1 MGYGNSGVI
10 AKYSASPG
18 CKSSG
23 KLMKLFEYESK
34 SLAQNL
40 GINTPRGG
48 LASTPDEARDIH
60 KRIGGEVVIKAQVLV
75 AGRGKAG
82 GIKFGSKPEETR
94 DRASE
99 ILSMTVKGEK
109 VKKILIEQKLN
120 IKRELFGSIVL
131 DRANKCQTVLASD
144 QGGIDIE
151 DVAKQSPEKI
161 LHHRLDP
168 VFGMRGYDARQ
179 VGLKLGYTGQRL
191 NSLTDLLSNLY
202 RLSVIYDAE
211 LVESNPLVETSEGKF
226 VTADLRVIVDDNS
239 LFRHPEFQ
247 ERAKEVSGEVTP
259 LEAKA
264 RENGLAFVELDG
276 DIGIMG
282 NGAGLV
288 MATLDM
294 VNHYGGRPANF
305 CDVGGGANAEHVA
318 TALQIIQG
326 DQKVSRIFINILAG
340 ITRCDEVAKGIVDVK
355 KVVGLKKP
363 LVVRMQGTNFEE
375 GKKILNSV
383 GITTLEKMDEAAR
396 LVVTGKVA

>member
-1 MGYGNSGVI
+1 
-10 AKYSASPG
+10 
-18 CKSSG
+18 
-23 KLMKLFEYESK
+23 
-34 SLAQNL
+34 
-40 GINTPRGG
+40 
-48 LASTPDEARDIH
+48 
-60 KRIGGEVVIKAQVLV
+60 
-75 AGRGKAG
+75 
-82 GIKFGSKPEETR
+82 
-94 DRASE
+94 
-99 ILSMTVKGEK
+99 
-109 VKKILIEQKLN
+109 
-120 IKRELFGSIVL
+120 
-131 DRANKCQTVLASD
+131 
-144 QGGIDIE
+144 
-151 DVAKQSPEKI
+151 
-161 LHHRLDP
+161 
-168 VFGMRGYDARQ
+168 
-179 VGLKLGYTGQRL
+179 
-191 NSLTDLLSNLY
+191 LTDLLSNLY

-211 LVESNPLVETSEGKF
+211 LVESNPLVETNDGKF

-247 ERAKEVSGEVTP
+247 ERAKEASGEVTP

-294 VNHYGGRPANF
+294 VNHYGGKPANF

-326 DQKVSRIFINILAG
+326 DQKVSRIFVNILAG

-375 GKKILNSV
+375 GKRILNSI

-396 LVVTGKVA
+396 LVVAMKVA